1 MKMAILIFCAL
12 LLGTAYPAISQ
23 ISNENHDKNERRDF
37 DVTRNFTDQLENQAS
52 LGIDPVVSS
61 LSRRLSFGAQ
71 AEKSSKKGKRMKSK
85 HQDDSDSLAPTLSPI
100 DATGR

>member
-23 ISNENHDKNERRDF
+23 ISNENHENERRDL

-52 LGIDPVVSS
+52 LGIDPVVSF
-61 LSRRLSFGAQ
+61 LSRRLNFGAQ
-71 AEKSSKKGKRMKSK
+71 TEKSSKKGKRMKSK
-85 HQDDSDSLAPTLSPI
+85 HHDDSDSLAPTLSPI